1 MIFKQ
6 IFRIAFVALVW
17 KQYKGL
23 IISSVILIAYILLVG
38 NIHDEY
44 LTFKQ
49 SQANIE
55 ISGMSFIYKWLA
67 YTIGVLAYFSFHF
80 FRGLSTPKQDLT
92 EKAKQANKN
101 AQNDEDDPFSAI
113 RDMEKLR
120 SRADF
125 IEQQKKNS

>member
-23 IISSVILIAYILLVG
+23 IISSV
-38 NIHDEY
+38 
-44 LTFKQ
+44 
-49 SQANIE
+49 
-55 ISGMSFIYKWLA
+55 
-67 YTIGVLAYFSFHF
+67 
-80 FRGLSTPKQDLT
+80 
-92 EKAKQANKN
+92 KN